1 MVKKYIQLIVNNG
14 KKEDMVCLSNMLS
27 DTIYLL
33 KDEHYETYKKY
44 KNKLKGMAYD
54 YQIDEDMAKEIV
66 EDMKP
71 LGEYWTM
78 MQVKNAIGNDM
89 HKLED
94 MYVVMNS
101 LANDYSNII
110 SLEDVE
116 TYINMAHA
124 WLDDIDGKKNKIWKY
139 FVED

>member
-1 MVKKYIQLIVNNG
+1 MKEYIEKIVQNG
-14 KKEDMVCLSNMLS
+14 KPEDMECLSDMLS
-27 DTIYLL
+27 EVIYLM
-33 KDEHYETYKKY
+33 KDEHFDMYKKY
-44 KNKLKGMAYD
+44 KNKLKGMAYN
-54 YQIDEDMAKEIV
+54 YQIDEELAKEIV

-71 LGEYWTM
+71 IGEYWD
-78 MQVKNAIGNDM
+78 MQTVRNAIGNDM
-89 HKLED
+89 HRLED
-94 MYVVMNS
+94 MYVVINS

>member
-124 WLDDIDGKKNKIWKY
+124 WLDDIDGKQNKVWKY